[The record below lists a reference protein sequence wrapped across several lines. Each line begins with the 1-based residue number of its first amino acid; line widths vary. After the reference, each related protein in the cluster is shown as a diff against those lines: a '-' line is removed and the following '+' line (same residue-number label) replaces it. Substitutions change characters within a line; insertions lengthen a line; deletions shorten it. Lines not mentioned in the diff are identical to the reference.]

1 MQAPPAV
8 SAGPAASTGSGS
20 RAGGSLGTSGG
31 VWEGCSVSGVWS
43 VSSAVSH
50 VSGRGGIILGLGAGV
65 PFSNWG
71 FVSSQT
77 IWRGFLLV
85 TDEGGGWCASENGC
99 QPESFQP
106 TPRSSAGSCGA
117 NIWLSSKPVGCRPE
131 KRGQEGSSRKSQDGG
146 SRNLSFSPSMTC
158 CKLQTNQGLIYVSQT
173 GPCRALCLL
182 RDKDGRR

>member
-1 MQAPPAV
+1 MCRPCQPAV

-31 VWEGCSVSGVWS
+31 CGRDAAFSGVWS

-71 FVSSQT
+71 FFSLQT

-99 QPESFQP
+99 QLTMPESFQT
-106 TPRSSAGSCGA
+106 TPHSSAGSCGA

-131 KRGQEGSSRKSQDGG
+131 KGVKRGVPVKVRTEAPGTQV
-146 SRNLSFSPSMTC
+146 SPP
-158 CKLQTNQGLIYVSQT
+158 L
-173 GPCRALCLL
+173 
-182 RDKDGRR
+182 